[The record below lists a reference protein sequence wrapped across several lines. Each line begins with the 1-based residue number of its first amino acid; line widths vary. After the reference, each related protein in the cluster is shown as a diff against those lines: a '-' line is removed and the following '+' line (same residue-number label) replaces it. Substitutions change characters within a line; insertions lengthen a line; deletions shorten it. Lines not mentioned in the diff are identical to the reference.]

1 MDKIQKTI
9 RIIAFLMIVET
20 IIAVLTWIPQV
31 AAATNIIRKTSEDTL
46 YYNWLCTFT
55 NIFFVALYVW
65 LFILLRKIYNIK
77 LWKAASILAF
87 VSGGMSILVI
97 LAILANFMLTNS
109 DLTHYHTLNSIIYAW
124 SHLAFLLLIIA
135 VIFIAIKFK
144 SGSLSYIGGI
154 SYSIV
159 SSMSLIYK
167 SVRPLIETHFFK
179 GYGIQFIETTT
190 FIIIDTIIPLVLAI
204 GGNICFTLFLFG
216 LSKDSPRDLASN
228 NA

>member
-97 LAILANFMLTNS
+97 LAILANFMLTNN

-159 SSMSLIYK
+159 SSMSLIYQL
-167 SVRPLIETHFFK
+167 VHPIIQMHFFNN
-179 GYGIQFIETTT
+179 YGIQFIETTT

-204 GGNICFTLFLFG
+204 GGNICFIFFLFG